1 MIDAVHIAMLDSLMG
16 LSKTSCRKG
25 SFNVHIMLEKIKLLV
40 VTKIGHLIRYI
51 YIVSFWYLKHKKC
64 TTDF

>member
-1 MIDAVHIAMLDSLMG
+1 MTDAAHIPMLDSLMG

-25 SFNVHIMLEKIKLLV
+25 SFNVHIKSEKIKLLV

-51 YIVSFWYLKHKKC
+51 YIMSFWYLKHRKC